1 MKYTKTEKELDLKI
15 VTHSLALVEKD
26 TKKNKLEKNRTRTK
40 LIKTLKSM
48 KEKLEKDLGEK
59 ERKEV

>member
-15 VTHSLALVEKD
+15 VTHSLSLVEKD

-59 ERKEV
+59 EGKVY